1 MRKVFQTPTF
11 AKNKKRLHKN
21 QIKELDGV
29 ILEILKNPEIGE
41 QKKGDL
47 QGVYVY
53 KCKITKKLY
62 LVAYQ
67 FDEATLT
74 LLMVGSH
81 ENFYR
86 DLKKHPFMT
95 SSPR

>member
-1 MRKVFQTPTF
+1 MRKVLQTRTV
-11 AKNKKRLHKN
+11 ANSKKKLHKN
-21 QIKELDGV
+21 QIKELDNAIRK
-29 ILEILKNPEIGE
+29 ILENPEAGE

-53 KCKITKKLY
+53 KCKITKQLF
-62 LVAYQ
+62 LIAYQ

-74 LLMVGSH
+74 LLMVGLH

-86 DLKKHPFMT
+86 ELKKRT
-95 SSPR
+95 

>member
-1 MRKVFQTPTF
+1 MRRVLQTNIF
-11 AKNKKRLHKN
+11 SKNKKRLHKN
-21 QIKELDGV
+21 QVKELDDV
-29 ILEILKNPEIGE
+29 IMKILKDPEIGE

-53 KCKITKKLY
+53 KCKITKSVY
-62 LVAYQ
+62 LVAYK

-86 DLKKHPFMT
+86 DLKKHPLKV
-95 SSPR
+95 

>member
-11 AKNKKRLHKN
+11 SKNKKRLHKN
-21 QIKELDGV
+21 QVKGLDDV
-29 ILEILKNPEIGE
+29 IVEILKDPEIGE
-41 QKKGDL
+41 PKKGDL
-47 QGVYVY
+47 RGVYVY

-67 FDEATLT
+67 FDEGSLT

-86 DLKKHPFMT
+86 DLKKHPLKV
-95 SSPR
+95 